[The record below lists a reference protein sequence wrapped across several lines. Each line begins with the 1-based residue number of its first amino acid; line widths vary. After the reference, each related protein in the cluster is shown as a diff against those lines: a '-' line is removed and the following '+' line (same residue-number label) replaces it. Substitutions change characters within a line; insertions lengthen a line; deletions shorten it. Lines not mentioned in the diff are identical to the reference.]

1 MMMSPT
7 RTVHVPVML
16 AEVLDAL
23 AVRPGGRYVDCTLG
37 GAGHAEAILDRSQPG
52 GTLLGIDAD
61 PQAVARGEE
70 RLARFAGSFRLVS
83 GNFSEVGRICREF
96 DFAPVNG
103 VLMDLGL
110 SSFQLEEGEGFSFQ
124 RETPLDMR
132 FGDTAVTAEE
142 IVNTYSEADVADLIF
157 KYGEDPASRRIARQ
171 IVAAR
176 PIRTTAQLA
185 KAVEQAVGRRANLKT
200 HPATRTFQAL
210 RIAVNQEL
218 DNLAAALPQ
227 AHGLLGF
234 GSRLAVL
241 SYHSLEDRI
250 VKEFIRRESRDCI
263 CPPGLPECRCGHK
276 ATLRPVTRG
285 AITPGLD
292 EIAANPRAR
301 SAKLRAAERIDDH
314 AA

>member
-1 MMMSPT
+1 M
-7 RTVHVPVML
+7 RN
-16 AEVLDAL
+16 EVLDAL
-23 AVRPGGRYVDCTLG
+23 NVQPGGRYVDCTLG
-37 GAGHAEAILDRSQPG
+37 GAGHAEAILDRAQPG
-52 GTLLGIDAD
+52 GTLVGIDAD
-61 PQAVARGEE
+61 PEAIARARE
-70 RLARFAGSFRLVS
+70 RLARFE
-83 GNFSEVGRICREF
+83 GNFELVNGNFRDVGDICRQLE
-96 DFAPVNG
+96 FAPVNG

-110 SSFQLEEGEGFSFQ
+110 SSFQLELGEGFSFQ
-124 RETPLDMR
+124 RDTTLDMR
-132 FGDTAVTAEE
+132 FGSEGPTAAD
-142 IVNTYSEADVADLIF
+142 IVNTYSEAELADLIF
-157 KYGEDPASRRIARQ
+157 KYGEEPASRRIARR

-176 PIRTTAQLA
+176 PIRTSAQLA

-218 DNLAAALPQ
+218 ENLAAALPQ

-234 GSRLAVL
+234 GARFAVL

-250 VKEFIRRESRDCI
+250 VKDYIRRESRDCV

-285 AITPGLD
+285 ALKPSLA
-292 EIAANPRAR
+292 EIEANPRAR
-301 SAKLRAAERIDDH
+301 SARLRAAERIADT